1 MSRLSP
7 IPVNEIDRNLET
19 LVVQGIQVLGSNGND

>member
-1 MSRLSP
+1 MHLNP

-19 LVVQGIQVLGSNGND
+19 LVVQGIKVLGSNGND